1 MKLDGGATAG
11 EIAQHDGWH
20 TGVGLLGWSNL
31 VVVVEVAEDGDG
43 AKKVVE
49 VLPENITSKKFGFG
63 SMSLGWWLT
72 KWILDL

>member
-43 AKKVVE
+43 
-49 VLPENITSKKFGFG
+49 
-63 SMSLGWWLT
+63 
-72 KWILDL
+72 